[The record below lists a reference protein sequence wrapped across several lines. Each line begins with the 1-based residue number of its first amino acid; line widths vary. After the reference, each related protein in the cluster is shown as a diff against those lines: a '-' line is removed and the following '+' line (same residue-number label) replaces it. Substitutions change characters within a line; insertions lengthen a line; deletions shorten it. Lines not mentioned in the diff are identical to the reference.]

1 MGSWPGGLVRAGL
14 LLGGLSLG
22 GAAAL
27 AQAPVVPPDPGG
39 QMPNVSPSKPEA
51 PPAAAG
57 PTSKAVL
64 DTMLGALRV
73 APSDAAAEALEEK
86 IREAWANQASPAVKL
101 LLSRGQREM
110 EESAAGEAV
119 DSFDAAL
126 DLEPGLLEG
135 WRGRAQARLRL
146 GDPAGAIKDIQEVLR
161 REPRHFAALQDLS
174 RIAES
179 RGDWRGALAAW
190 QKALELSPRTP
201 GGRDRLKDLERRAQG
216 ERA

>member
-1 MGSWPGGLVRAGL
+1 MRRAL
-14 LLGGLSLG
+14 PLAGLSLAVTLLAG
-22 GAAAL
+22 LAL
-27 AQAPVVPPDPGG
+27 AQAPVTPPEPGG
-39 QMPNVSPSKPEA
+39 RMPNVSPVEPGA
-51 PPAAAG
+51 PHAAAG
-57 PTSKAVL
+57 APTSKAAL
-64 DTMLGALRV
+64 DTMLGALRF
-73 APSDAAAEALEEK
+73 APNDAAAEALEAQ
-86 IREAWANQASPAVKL
+86 IREAWTNQASPAVKL

-135 WRGRAQARLRL
+135 WRGRAQARVRL
-146 GDPAGAIKDIQEVLR
+146 GDPAGAVKDIQEVLR

-174 RIAES
+174 RIAEG

>member
-1 MGSWPGGLVRAGL
+1 LLQVGL
-14 LLGGLSLG
+14 LLPGLLLVAVPALG
-22 GAAAL
+22 
-27 AQAPVVPPDPGG
+27 QAPVTPPEPGG
-39 QMPNVSPSKPEA
+39 RMPNVSPSAPAA

-57 PTSKAVL
+57 APTPKAAL
-64 DTMLGALRV
+64 DTMLGALRF
-73 APSDAAAEALEEK
+73 APNDAAAEALEAQ

-135 WRGRAQARLRL
+135 WRGRAQARVRM
-146 GDPAGAIKDIQEVLR
+146 GDPAGAVKDIQEVLR

-201 GGRDRLKDLERRAQG
+201 GGRDRLKDLERRAMG